1 MKQELEEQL
10 YNKYPK
16 LFKERGLPMTETCMY
31 WGCDHGDGWFN
42 ILDRMCYLIQNHINQ
57 SRSSA
62 YYMKKYN
69 RALKQAIGGN
79 DRNLRFHYKKLGH
92 KDEAIESFVKRDLE
106 NKAFRQS
113 FREVA
118 PQLIFTQIKEKY
130 GTLRVYSAGGDQYC
144 DGVISMSTSM
154 SAITCE
160 ECGMPAKIR
169 DGGWIRTLCDNCE
182 EARKT
187 RKFNVQNP

>member
-1 MKQELEEQL
+1 MKQELEEKL

-16 LFKERGLPMTETCMY
+16 LFKERNLPMTQTCMC
-31 WGCDHGDGWFN
+31 WGLECSDGWFN
-42 ILDRMCYLIQNHINQ
+42 IVDRMCSLIQNHIYQ

-62 YYMKKYN
+62 YYVKKYN

-106 NKAFRQS
+106 NKSFRQS

-144 DGVISMSTSM
+144 EGIISMAVSM

-160 ECGMPAKIR
+160 ECGMPGKQR
-169 DGGWIRTLCDNCE
+169 GGSWILTLCDNCQE
-182 EARKT
+182 GRKT
-187 RKFNVQNP
+187 RTFRTLNE